1 MPEEPYLTESEGDY
15 HARTGVEMTTSG
27 SLRLSL
33 RSLFLYYC
41 TYVIP
46 FLEKKKTPAM
56 ELGSA
61 FHLRALF
68 GEEVYHDTYAIGG
81 PINEKTGKAYGEG
94 TKKFEEWATD
104 QGKGSTLS
112 TSTDKKLWEM
122 VDALSNHKEAVDI
135 LANREEGLMEKII
148 RTDYEG
154 LPCQIKFDLFYPDR
168 ELLVDLKTTSNL
180 ESFEK
185 AAYPDGYNYLSQMAF
200 YRQVISLTTQIN
212 PECVFV
218 VVESTA
224 PYRVGV
230 WNIDSFTLNQSRIAN
245 ERGLRQ
251 LRESIK
257 QERTISEDWPSGYEE
272 IRTLSIV

>member
-1 MPEEPYLTESEGDY
+1 MPQEPYLTESDRDY
-15 HARTGVEMTTSG
+15 HLRTGVDMTTSG
-27 SLRLSL
+27 SSRLYLRNP
-33 RSLFLYYC
+33 FIYYC

-68 GEEVYHDTYAIGG
+68 GEEAYRDAYAIGG
-81 PINEKTGKAYGEG
+81 PINEKTGKPYGEG
-94 TKKFEEWATD
+94 TKKFEEWATE
-104 QGKGSTLS
+104 QGKESTLS
-112 TSTDKKLWEM
+112 LSTDKKLWEM
-122 VDALSNHKEAVDI
+122 VDALSSHKEAVDI
-135 LANREEGLMEKII
+135 MANRDEGLMEKVL
-148 RTDYEG
+148 RTEYEG

-180 ESFEK
+180 DTFEK
-185 AAYPDGYNYLSQMAF
+185 SAYPDGYNYLSQMAF
-200 YRQVISLTTQIN
+200 YRHVIRLTTEIN

-230 WNIDSFTLNQSRIAN
+230 WTIDSFTLNQSRIVN

-251 LRESIK
+251 LRESLK